1 VIQRIQTV
9 FLLLISIASVLGFFF
24 LPPLDLT
31 YLGLSVLISLESYLV
46 LSGATAFLTLL
57 LFKKRKI
64 QLMINRIHFVI
75 QIGLAIV
82 LIYGLFNTVDMNPF
96 LLWLMMPF
104 LSLILLLLS
113 SKAIRKDEDLI
124 RSIDRLR

>member
-31 YLGLSVLISLESYLV
+31 YLGLSVLISLESYLI

-104 LSLILLLLS
+104 LSLILLPLS

>member
-9 FLLLISIASVLGFFF
+9 FLLLISIASGLGFFF
-24 LPPLDLT
+24 LPPLDL
-31 YLGLSVLISLESYLV
+31 SYLELAV
-46 LSGATAFLTLL
+46 FIPLEFYLILGGATAFLTLL

>member
-1 VIQRIQTV
+1 MIQRFQTV
-9 FLLLISIASVLGFFF
+9 FLLLISIASGLGFFF
-24 LPPLDLT
+24 LPHLDLS
-31 YLGLSVLISLESYLV
+31 YFELAVLIPLEFYLI

-82 LIYGLFNTVDMNPF
+82 LIYGLFNTVDMNPI

>member
-31 YLGLSVLISLESYLV
+31 YLGLSVLISLESYLI

-64 QLMINRIHFVI
+64 QLMINRLHLVI
-75 QIGLAIV
+75 QIGLAVV

-96 LLWLMMPF
+96 LMWLIIPF
-104 LSLILLLLS
+104 LIIVLLLLS
-113 SKAIRKDEDLI
+113 TKAIRNDEDLI

>member
-1 VIQRIQTV
+1 MIQRIQTV
-9 FLLLISIASVLGFFF
+9 FLLLISAASGLGFFF
-24 LPPLDLT
+24 LPPLDL
-31 YLGLSVLISLESYLV
+31 SYLELAV
-46 LSGATAFLTLL
+46 FIPLEFYLILSGATAFLTLL

>member
-1 VIQRIQTV
+1 MIQRIQTV

-24 LPPLDLT
+24 LPTLDLT
-31 YLGLSVLISLESYLV
+31 YLGLSVLISLESYLI

-64 QLMINRIHFVI
+64 QLMINRLHLVI
-75 QIGLAIV
+75 QIGLAVV

-96 LLWLMMPF
+96 LMWLIIPF
-104 LSLILLLLS
+104 LIIVLLLLS
-113 SKAIRKDEDLI
+113 TKAIRNDEDLI

>member
-1 VIQRIQTV
+1 VIQRNQTV
-9 FLLLISIASVLGFFF
+9 FLLLISTASGLGFFF
-24 LPPLDLT
+24 LPPLDL
-31 YLGLSVLISLESYLV
+31 SYLELAV
-46 LSGATAFLTLL
+46 FIPLEFYFILSGATAFLTLL